1 MGKCLVTKLNGTV
14 NNNDL
19 LHIGECVIGV
29 ESSSANELLLQ
40 VNLGGTEY
48 YCEQDHKS
56 GEETVSGGVKKA
68 ISSWRDLKSI
78 SAVGLY
84 RFHFLNKYSIRGLL
98 EKSIKGINEINQVN
112 YLNNITQLVLSI
124 NSADVFDLNTLKQS
138 TSLNLLILK
147 GNVAGDISSLKNM
160 IALTNLSINSSHVT
174 GDISS
179 LENMIA
185 LTNLSI
191 NSSHVTGDISSLKN
205 MTALTNFSGTLFI
218 KGKAEELKMLSSLT
232 SFNCANTVNKGDFG
246 DIATLPASF
255 IYLYIG
261 SDASISWTSRPATS
275 KIIGIFGSPKL
286 SNIDKMLQ
294 DQAQCVTGITSSTA
308 EFMKSISATGTRT
321 SASDAAVQTLQSKG
335 YTVSITP
342 A

>member
-1 MGKCLVTKLNGTV
+1 MGKCLVTKLDGTV

-29 ESSSANELLLQ
+29 ESSSANELLFQ
-40 VNLGGTEY
+40 VDLGNTEY
-48 YCEQDHKS
+48 YCEQSHVL
-56 GEETVSGGVKKA
+56 GEENVGAGTKRAIVSWKDIK
-68 ISSWRDLKSI
+68 SSG
-78 SAVGLY
+78 VGLY
-84 RFHFLNKYSIRGLL
+84 RFHFLNKYSIKGLL

-112 YLNNITQLVLSI
+112 YLNNITQIALNL
-124 NSADVFDLNTLKQS
+124 NSDDVFDLNALKQS

-147 GNVAGDISSLKNM
+147 GN
-160 IALTNLSINSSHVT
+160 
-174 GDISS
+174 
-179 LENMIA
+179 
-185 LTNLSI
+185 
-191 NSSHVTGDISSLKN
+191 VTGDISSLKN

-218 KGKAEELKMLSSLT
+218 NGKAEELKMLSGLT
-232 SFNCANTVNKGDFG
+232 SFNCENAVNKGDFG
-246 DIATLPASF
+246 DIATLPAGF
-255 IYLYIG
+255 VYLFLG
-261 SDASISWTSRPATS
+261 SNASISWTSRPSTS

-308 EFMKSISATGTRT
+308 EFMKSITATGTRT

>member
-29 ESSSANELLLQ
+29 ESSSVNELLFQ
-40 VNLGGTEY
+40 ADLGSTEY
-48 YCEQDHKS
+48 YCEQSHVL
-56 GEETVSGGVKKA
+56 GEENVNAGEKRA
-68 ISSWRDLKSI
+68 IESWKDIKS

-112 YLNNITQLVLSI
+112 YLNNITQLALGL
-124 NSADVFDLNTLKQS
+124 NSAAVFDLNTLKQS
-138 TSLNLLILK
+138 TYLKRLLLK
-147 GNVAGDISSLKNM
+147 GN
-160 IALTNLSINSSHVT
+160 
-174 GDISS
+174 
-179 LENMIA
+179 
-185 LTNLSI
+185 
-191 NSSHVTGDISSLKN
+191 VTGDISSLKN

-232 SFNCANTVNKGDFG
+232 SFNCGNAVNKGDFG

-255 IYLYIG
+255 VYLFIG
-261 SDASISWTSRPATS
+261 SNASISWTSRPSTS

-308 EFMKSISATGTRT
+308 EFMKSITATGTRT

>member
-29 ESSSANELLLQ
+29 ESSSANELLFQ
-40 VNLGGTEY
+40 ADLGNTEY
-48 YCEQDHKS
+48 YCEQSHVL
-56 GEETVSGGVKKA
+56 GEENVNAGVKRA
-68 ISSWRDLKSI
+68 INSWKDIKSS
-78 SAVGLY
+78 AAGLC
-84 RFHFLNKYSIRGLL
+84 RFHFLNKYSIKGLL

-112 YLNNITQLVLSI
+112 YLNNITQIILNL
-124 NSADVFDLNTLKQS
+124 NSDDVFDLDNLKQS
-138 TSLNLLILK
+138 TSLTLAILK
-147 GNVAGDISSLKNM
+147 GN
-160 IALTNLSINSSHVT
+160 
-174 GDISS
+174 
-179 LENMIA
+179 
-185 LTNLSI
+185 
-191 NSSHVTGDISSLKN
+191 VTGDISSLKN
-205 MTALTNFSGTLFI
+205 MTALANFSGTLSI

-232 SFNCANTVNKGDFG
+232 SFNCKNAVNKGDFG

-255 IYLYIG
+255 VYLFIG
-261 SDASISWTSRPATS
+261 SNASISWTSRPSTS

-308 EFMKSISATGTRT
+308 EFMKSITATGTHT

-342 A
+342 AQ

>member
-29 ESSSANELLLQ
+29 ESSSANELLFQ
-40 VNLGGTEY
+40 ADLGSTEY
-48 YCEQDHKS
+48 YCEQSHVL
-56 GEETVSGGVKKA
+56 GEENVNAGVKRA
-68 ISSWRDLKSI
+68 IANWKDIKSSV
-78 SAVGLY
+78 AGLY

-112 YLNNITQLVLSI
+112 YLNAITQISLNL
-124 NSADVFDLNTLKQS
+124 NSDDVFDLNVLKQS
-138 TSLNLLILK
+138 PSLRLVILK
-147 GNVAGDISSLKNM
+147 GNVTGDISSLKNM
-160 IALTNLSINSSHVT
+160 TTITNLSINS
-174 GDISS
+174 
-179 LENMIA
+179 N
-185 LTNLSI
+185 N
-191 NSSHVTGDISSLKN
+191 VTGDISSLKN
-205 MTALTNFSGTLFI
+205 MTALTDFSGTLFI

-232 SFNCANTVNKGDFG
+232 SFNCLNAVNKGDFG

-255 IYLYIG
+255 IYLFIG
-261 SDASISWTSRPATS
+261 SHASISWTSRPATS

-308 EFMKSISATGTRT
+308 EYMKSISATGTRT

>member
-1 MGKCLVTKLNGTV
+1 MGRCLVTKLNGTG

-29 ESSSANELLLQ
+29 ESSSANELLFQ
-40 VNLGGTEY
+40 ADLGSTEY
-48 YCEQDHKS
+48 YCEQSHVL
-56 GEETVSGGVKKA
+56 GEENVNAGVKRA
-68 ISSWRDLKSI
+68 FESWKDIKS

-84 RFHFLNKYSIRGLL
+84 RFHFLNKYSIKGLL

-112 YLNNITQLVLSI
+112 YLNNITQITFNL
-124 NSADVFDLNTLKQS
+124 NSDDVFDLNALKQS
-138 TSLNLLILK
+138 TSLTLLILK
-147 GNVAGDISSLKNM
+147 GNVTGDISSLKNM
-160 IALTNLSINSSHVT
+160 TALTNLSINSSK
-174 GDISS
+174 
-179 LENMIA
+179 
-185 LTNLSI
+185 
-191 NSSHVTGDISSLKN
+191 VTGDISSLKN

-218 KGKAEELKMLSSLT
+218 NGKAEELKMLSSLT
-232 SFNCANTVNKGDFG
+232 SFNCGNAVNKGDFG

-255 IYLYIG
+255 VYLYIG
-261 SDASISWTSRPATS
+261 SNASISWTSRPSTS

-308 EFMKSISATGTRT
+308 EFMKSITATGTRT

>member
-1 MGKCLVTKLNGTV
+1 MGKCLVTKLDGTV

-29 ESSSANELLLQ
+29 ESSSANELLFQ
-40 VNLGGTEY
+40 VDLGNTEY
-48 YCEQDHKS
+48 YCEQSHVL
-56 GEETVSGGVKKA
+56 GEENVGAGTKRAIVSWKDIK
-68 ISSWRDLKSI
+68 SSG
-78 SAVGLY
+78 VGLY
-84 RFHFLNKYSIRGLL
+84 RFHFLNKYSIKGLL

-112 YLNNITQLVLSI
+112 YLNNITQIALNL
-124 NSADVFDLNTLKQS
+124 NSDDVFDLNALKQS

-147 GNVAGDISSLKNM
+147 GNVTGDISSLKNM
-160 IALTNLSINSSHVT
+160 TALTNLSINSNNVT

-179 LENMIA
+179 LKNMTA

-191 NSSHVTGDISSLKN
+191 NSNNVTGDISSLKN

-218 KGKAEELKMLSSLT
+218 NGKAEELKMLSGLT
-232 SFNCANTVNKGDFG
+232 SFNCENAVNKGDFG
-246 DIATLPASF
+246 DIATLPAGF
-255 IYLYIG
+255 VYLFLG
-261 SDASISWTSRPATS
+261 SNASISWTSRPSTS

-308 EFMKSISATGTRT
+308 EFMKSITATGTRT

>member
-29 ESSSANELLLQ
+29 ESSSANELLFQ
-40 VNLGGTEY
+40 ADLGSTEY
-48 YCEQDHKS
+48 YCEQSHVL
-56 GEETVSGGVKKA
+56 GEENVNAGVKRA
-68 ISSWRDLKSI
+68 IVSWKDIKS

-98 EKSIKGINEINQVN
+98 EKSIKGINEIIQVN

-138 TSLNLLILK
+138 TSLNLLILR
-147 GNVAGDISSLKNM
+147 GNVTGDISSLKNLT
-160 IALTNLSINSSHVT
+160 ALTNLSIY
-174 GDISS
+174 
-179 LENMIA
+179 
-185 LTNLSI
+185 
-191 NSSHVTGDISSLKN
+191 SSHVTGDISSLKN
-205 MTALTNFSGTLFI
+205 MTALTDISGTLFI

-232 SFNCANTVNKGDFG
+232 SFNCGNAVNKGDFG

-255 IYLYIG
+255 IYLFIG

-308 EFMKSISATGTRT
+308 EFMKSITATGTRT

>member
-29 ESSSANELLLQ
+29 ESSSANELLFQ
-40 VNLGGTEY
+40 ADLGSTEY
-48 YCEQDHKS
+48 YCEQSHVL
-56 GEETVSGGVKKA
+56 GEENVNAGVKRA
-68 ISSWRDLKSI
+68 IVSWKDIKS

-179 LENMIA
+179 LKNMIA

-232 SFNCANTVNKGDFG
+232 SFNCANAVNKGDFG

-308 EFMKSISATGTRT
+308 EFMKSITATGTRT

>member
-29 ESSSANELLLQ
+29 ESSSANELLFQ
-40 VNLGGTEY
+40 ANLGSTEY
-48 YCEQDHKS
+48 YCEQSHVL
-56 GEETVSGGVKKA
+56 GEENVNAGVKRA
-68 ISSWRDLKSI
+68 IVSWKDIKS

-84 RFHFLNKYSIRGLL
+84 RFHFLNKYRIIGLL

-147 GNVAGDISSLKNM
+147 GNVTGDISSLKNM
-160 IALTNLSINSSHVT
+160 T
-174 GDISS
+174 
-179 LENMIA
+179 A

-218 KGKAEELKMLSSLT
+218 KGKAEELKMFSSLT
-232 SFNCANTVNKGDFG
+232 SFNCTNPVNKGDFG

-255 IYLYIG
+255 VYLYIG

-308 EFMKSISATGTRT
+308 EFRKSITATGTRT

>member
-1 MGKCLVTKLNGTV
+1 MGRCLVTKLNGTG

-29 ESSSANELLLQ
+29 ESSSANELLFQ
-40 VNLGGTEY
+40 ADLGSTEY
-48 YCEQDHKS
+48 YCEQSHVL
-56 GEETVSGGVKKA
+56 GEENVNAGVKRA
-68 ISSWRDLKSI
+68 FESWKDIKS

-84 RFHFLNKYSIRGLL
+84 RFHFLNKYSIKGLL

-112 YLNNITQLVLSI
+112 YLNNITQITFNL
-124 NSADVFDLNTLKQS
+124 NSDDVFDLNALKQS
-138 TSLNLLILK
+138 TSLTLLILK
-147 GNVAGDISSLKNM
+147 GNVTGDISSLKNM
-160 IALTNLSINSSHVT
+160 TALTNLSINSSKVT

-179 LENMIA
+179 LKNMTA

-191 NSSHVTGDISSLKN
+191 NSSKVTGDISSLKN

-218 KGKAEELKMLSSLT
+218 NGKAEELKMLSSLT
-232 SFNCANTVNKGDFG
+232 SFNCGNAVNKGDFG

-255 IYLYIG
+255 VYLYIG
-261 SDASISWTSRPATS
+261 SNASISWTSRPSTS

-308 EFMKSISATGTRT
+308 EFMKSITATGTRT

>member
-29 ESSSANELLLQ
+29 ESSSANELLFQ
-40 VNLGGTEY
+40 VDLGNTEY
-48 YCEQDHKS
+48 YCEQSHVL
-56 GEETVSGGVKKA
+56 GEENVGAGTKRAIVSWKDIK
-68 ISSWRDLKSI
+68 SSG
-78 SAVGLY
+78 VGLY
-84 RFHFLNKYSIRGLL
+84 RFHFLNKYSIKGLL

-112 YLNNITQLVLSI
+112 YLNNITQITLNL
-124 NSADVFDLNTLKQS
+124 NSDDVFDLNTLKQS
-138 TSLNLLILK
+138 TPLNLLILK
-147 GNVAGDISSLKNM
+147 GNVTGDISSLKNM
-160 IALTNLSINSSHVT
+160 TALTNLSINS
-174 GDISS
+174 
-179 LENMIA
+179 N
-185 LTNLSI
+185 N
-191 NSSHVTGDISSLKN
+191 VTGDISSLKN

-218 KGKAEELKMLSSLT
+218 NGKAEELKMLSSL
-232 SFNCANTVNKGDFG
+232 SSLNCSNAVNKGDFG
-246 DIATLPASF
+246 DIATLPAGF
-255 IYLYIG
+255 IYLFIG
-261 SDASISWTSRPATS
+261 SNASISWTSRPSTS
-275 KIIGIFGSPKL
+275 KIIAIFGSPKL

-308 EFMKSISATGTRT
+308 EFMKSITATGTRT

>member
-29 ESSSANELLLQ
+29 ESSSANELLFQ
-40 VNLGGTEY
+40 ADLGSTEY
-48 YCEQDHKS
+48 YCEQSHVL
-56 GEETVSGGVKKA
+56 GEENVNAGVKRA
-68 ISSWRDLKSI
+68 IANWKDIKSSV
-78 SAVGLY
+78 AGLY

-98 EKSIKGINEINQVN
+98 EKTIKGINEINQVN
-112 YLNNITQLVLSI
+112 YLNAITQIALNL
-124 NSADVFDLNTLKQS
+124 NSDDVFDLNVLKQS
-138 TSLNLLILK
+138 PSLNLVSLK
-147 GNVAGDISSLKNM
+147 GN
-160 IALTNLSINSSHVT
+160 
-174 GDISS
+174 
-179 LENMIA
+179 
-185 LTNLSI
+185 
-191 NSSHVTGDISSLKN
+191 VTGDISSLKN
-205 MTALTNFSGTLFI
+205 MTALTTISGTLFI

-232 SFNCANTVNKGDFG
+232 SFNCLNAVNKGDFG

-255 IYLYIG
+255 VYLFIG
-261 SDASISWTSRPATS
+261 SNASISWTSRPSTS

-294 DQAQCVTGITSSTA
+294 DQAQCVTGIDSSTA
-308 EFMKSISATGTRT
+308 EFRKSITATGTRT

>member
-29 ESSSANELLLQ
+29 ESSSANELLFQ
-40 VNLGGTEY
+40 ADLGSTEY
-48 YCEQDHKS
+48 YCEQSHVL
-56 GEETVSGGVKKA
+56 GEENVNAGVKRA
-68 ISSWRDLKSI
+68 IVSWKDIKS

-179 LENMIA
+179 L
-185 LTNLSI
+185 
-191 NSSHVTGDISSLKN
+191 KN

-232 SFNCANTVNKGDFG
+232 SFNCANAVNKGDFG

-308 EFMKSISATGTRT
+308 EFMKSITATGTRT

>member
-1 MGKCLVTKLNGTV
+1 MGKCLVTKLNGAV
-14 NNNDL
+14 NNNNL

-29 ESSSANELLLQ
+29 ESSSANELLFQ
-40 VNLGGTEY
+40 ADLGSTEY
-48 YCEQDHKS
+48 YCEQSHVL
-56 GEETVSGGVKKA
+56 GEENVNAGVKRA
-68 ISSWRDLKSI
+68 IASWKDIKSSV
-78 SAVGLY
+78 AGLY
-84 RFHFLNKYSIRGLL
+84 RFHFLNKYSIKGLL

-112 YLNNITQLVLSI
+112 YLNNITQITFNL
-124 NSADVFDLNTLKQS
+124 NSDDVFDLNALKQS

-147 GNVAGDISSLKNM
+147 GNVTGDISSLKNM
-160 IALTNLSINSSHVT
+160 TALTNLNINSSK
-174 GDISS
+174 
-179 LENMIA
+179 
-185 LTNLSI
+185 
-191 NSSHVTGDISSLKN
+191 VTGDISSLKN

-218 KGKAEELKMLSSLT
+218 NGKAEELKMLSSLT
-232 SFNCANTVNKGDFG
+232 SFNCGNAVNKGDFG

-255 IYLYIG
+255 VYLFIG
-261 SDASISWTSRPATS
+261 SNASISWTSRPSTS

-308 EFMKSISATGTRT
+308 EFMKSITATGTRT

>member
-29 ESSSANELLLQ
+29 ESSSANELLFQ
-40 VNLGGTEY
+40 ADLGSTEY
-48 YCEQDHKS
+48 YCEQSHVL
-56 GEETVSGGVKKA
+56 GEENVNAGVKRA
-68 ISSWRDLKSI
+68 IANWKDIKSSV
-78 SAVGLY
+78 AGLY

-98 EKSIKGINEINQVN
+98 EKTIKGINEINQVN
-112 YLNNITQLVLSI
+112 YLNAITQIALNL
-124 NSADVFDLNTLKQS
+124 NSDDVFDLNVLKQS
-138 TSLNLLILK
+138 PSLNLVSLK
-147 GNVAGDISSLKNM
+147 GNVTGDISSLKNM
-160 IALTNLSINSSHVT
+160 TAMAKLDINS
-174 GDISS
+174 
-179 LENMIA
+179 N
-185 LTNLSI
+185 N
-191 NSSHVTGDISSLKN
+191 VTGDISSLKN
-205 MTALTNFSGTLFI
+205 MTALTTISGTLFI

-232 SFNCANTVNKGDFG
+232 SFNCLNAVNKGDFG

-255 IYLYIG
+255 VYLFIG
-261 SDASISWTSRPATS
+261 SNASISWTSRPSTS

-294 DQAQCVTGITSSTA
+294 DQAQCVTGIDSSTA
-308 EFMKSISATGTRT
+308 EFRKSITATGTRT

>member
-40 VNLGGTEY
+40 VDLGGTEY

-179 LENMIA
+179 L
-185 LTNLSI
+185 
-191 NSSHVTGDISSLKN
+191 KN
-205 MTALTNFSGTLFI
+205 MTALTNFTGTLFI

-308 EFMKSISATGTRT
+308 EFMKSITATGTRT

>member
-1 MGKCLVTKLNGTV
+1 MGKCLVTKLNGTS
-14 NNNDL
+14 NNNDI

-29 ESSSANELLLQ
+29 ESSSANELLFQ
-40 VNLGGTEY
+40 ADLGSTEY
-48 YCEQDHKS
+48 YCEQSHVL
-56 GEETVSGGVKKA
+56 GEENVNAGVKRA
-68 ISSWRDLKSI
+68 IGSWKDIKSSV
-78 SAVGLY
+78 AGLY
-84 RFHFLNKYSIRGLL
+84 RFHFLNKYSIKGLL

-112 YLNNITQLVLSI
+112 YLNNITQITFNL
-124 NSADVFDLNTLKQS
+124 NSDDVFDLNALKQS

-147 GNVAGDISSLKNM
+147 GKVTGDISSLKNM
-160 IALTNLSINSSHVT
+160 TALTNLSINSSK
-174 GDISS
+174 
-179 LENMIA
+179 
-185 LTNLSI
+185 
-191 NSSHVTGDISSLKN
+191 VTGDISSLKN

-218 KGKAEELKMLSSLT
+218 NGKAEELKMLSSLT
-232 SFNCANTVNKGDFG
+232 SFNCGNAVNKGDFG

-255 IYLYIG
+255 VYLFIG
-261 SDASISWTSRPATS
+261 SNASISWTSRPSTS

-308 EFMKSISATGTRT
+308 EFMKSITATGTRT

>member
-29 ESSSANELLLQ
+29 ESSSANELLFQ
-40 VNLGGTEY
+40 ADLGSTEY
-48 YCEQDHKS
+48 YCEQSHVL
-56 GEETVSGGVKKA
+56 GEENVNAGVKRA
-68 ISSWRDLKSI
+68 IESWKEIKSSV
-78 SAVGLY
+78 AGLY
-84 RFHFLNKYSIRGLL
+84 RFHFLNKYSIKGLL

-112 YLNNITQLVLSI
+112 YLNNITQITFNL
-124 NSADVFDLNTLKQS
+124 NSDDVFDLNALKQS

-147 GNVAGDISSLKNM
+147 GKVTGDISSLKNM
-160 IALTNLSINSSHVT
+160 TALTNLSINSSK
-174 GDISS
+174 
-179 LENMIA
+179 
-185 LTNLSI
+185 
-191 NSSHVTGDISSLKN
+191 VTGDISSLKN

-218 KGKAEELKMLSSLT
+218 NGKAEELKMLSSLA
-232 SFNCANTVNKGDFG
+232 SFNCGNAVNKGDFG

-255 IYLYIG
+255 VYLFIG
-261 SDASISWTSRPATS
+261 SNASISWTSRPSTS

-308 EFMKSISATGTRT
+308 EFMKSITATGTRT